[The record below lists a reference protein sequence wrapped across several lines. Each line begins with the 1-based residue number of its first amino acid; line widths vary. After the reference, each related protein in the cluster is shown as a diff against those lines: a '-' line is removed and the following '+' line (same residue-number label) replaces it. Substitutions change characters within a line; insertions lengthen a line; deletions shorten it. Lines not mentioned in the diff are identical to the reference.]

1 MSHRPSSKSASIIA
15 QCEAIIKSF
24 NPVTHSI
31 DTHVLD
37 VLGDVT
43 LPVSD
48 TGRNDW
54 IGTLMAFITCCM
66 YMF

>member
-1 MSHRPSSKSASIIA
+1 MSHRPSSKNASIIA
-15 QCEAIIKSF
+15 QCQAIIKSF

-48 TGRNDW
+48 SLV
-54 IGTLMAFITCCM
+54 IGSLVAFITCCM

>member
-1 MSHRPSSKSASIIA
+1 MSHRPSSKNASIIA
-15 QCEAIIKSF
+15 QCQAIIKSF

-48 TGRNDW
+48 LLV
-54 IGTLMAFITCCM
+54 IGSLVAFITCCM
-66 YMF
+66 YVF